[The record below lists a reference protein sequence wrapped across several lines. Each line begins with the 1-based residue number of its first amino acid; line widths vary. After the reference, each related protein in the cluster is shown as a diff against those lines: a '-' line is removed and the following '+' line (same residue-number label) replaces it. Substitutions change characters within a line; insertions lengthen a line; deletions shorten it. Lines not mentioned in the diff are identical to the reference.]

1 MRPDPGLVLQ
11 EAVIAGMS
19 ARARGEERLRLAARG
34 KLLAWRQVDALAPAT
49 ELERAELLLRRLY
62 PGLPERSLRQVLVQL
77 AEAEEAGTWRGFQR
91 PDPLSV
97 R

>member
-1 MRPDPGLVLQ
+1 MRPDPDRALQ

-19 ARARGEERLRLAARG
+19 AQARGEERLRLACG
-34 KLLAWRQVDALAPAT
+34 KLLARRQVDAMAPAT

-62 PGLPERSLRQVLVQL
+62 PGMPERTLQQILAQL
-77 AEAEEAGTWRGFQR
+77 AEAEETGAWHGFQR
-91 PDPLSV
+91 PDLLSA